1 MDPSPADA
9 TGKSSHPSGR
19 GGILLIAH
27 GSRDAA
33 WAAPFERLRERIA
46 LQGSVVELAYLER
59 MTPDLADAARN
70 LAQRGCSHAVVVPL
84 FLGQGGHVRE
94 DLPRL
99 VADAMLKNPSLALR
113 LSTPIG
119 EDPQVLDAIAAA
131 CLGRDDSR

>member
-1 MDPSPADA
+1 MDPSQADV
-9 TGKSSHPSGR
+9 TGTSTRSSGR

-27 GSRDAA
+27 GSRDAG

-70 LAQRGCSHAVVVPL
+70 LALRGCSHAVVVPL

-99 VADAMLKNPSLALR
+99 VADAMRKHPSLALR
-113 LSTPIG
+113 LSTPVG

-131 CLGRDDSR
+131 CISRDDSR

>member
-1 MDPSPADA
+1 MDPSPADV
-9 TGKSSHPSGR
+9 TGTSTRSSGR

-27 GSRDAA
+27 ASRDAA

-46 LQGSVVELAYLER
+46 RQGSVVELAYLER
-59 MTPDLADAARN
+59 MTPVLADAARN

-99 VADAMLKNPSLALR
+99 VADAMRKHPPLALR

-131 CLGRDDSR
+131 CISRDDSR